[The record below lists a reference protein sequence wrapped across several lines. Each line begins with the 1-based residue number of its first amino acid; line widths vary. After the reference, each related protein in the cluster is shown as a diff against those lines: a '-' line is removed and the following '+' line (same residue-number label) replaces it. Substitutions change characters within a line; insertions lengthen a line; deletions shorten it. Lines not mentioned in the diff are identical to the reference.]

1 MANKKMTYAE
11 AITTAI
17 HVLEQTDIDPA
28 VTEKL
33 TALKASIEKKN
44 AAPKTL
50 TAQQKKNET
59 LKDEIVEFLADTP
72 DTGYTVTDMLKAIP
86 ALEGDSNQH
95 VSAVMR
101 QLVQAQKVERY
112 TEKRRTYF
120 KIAGQ
125 SPQSPRKGKT
135 HNFIRR
141 GWGRQQSAL
150 DLRQP
155 GQKVTIL

>member
-72 DTGYTVTDMLKAIP
+72 DTGYTVTDLLKEIP

-101 QLVQAQKVERY
+101 QLVQADKAERY

-120 KIAGQ
+120 
-125 SPQSPRKGKT
+125 RFKG
-135 HNFIRR
+135 
-141 GWGRQQSAL
+141 
-150 DLRQP
+150 
-155 GQKVTIL
+155 